1 MYPKATIVTDASPT
15 GLGAILLIN
24 NKAVKALATKVTE
37 TDAFQLNFTDCWKE
51 SELQG
56 IVETMAVAI
65 KTWTIT
71 GCRHHR
77 RPWVVVLALQPTKFG
92 PACADAS
99 GLPHTEILRVKEKE
113 LRSLSE
119 PPLKIIHPQ
128 FCHLFMHFMSNLIQF
143 SLLHCRLKPWSLFYE
158 LVGPVVLPLDHPWTQ
173 RCVLGVAG
181 AILVLVVACTFI
193 QLHKKAYSRSCDPLP
208 PEQAHVR
215 QKGSASSSRHLP
227 IARF

>member
-77 RPWVVVLALQPTKFG
+77 RPWVCGSGAATNEIW
-92 PACADAS
+92 AS
-99 GLPHTEILRVKEKE
+99 MR
-113 LRSLSE
+113 
-119 PPLKIIHPQ
+119 
-128 FCHLFMHFMSNLIQF
+128 
-143 SLLHCRLKPWSLFYE
+143 
-158 LVGPVVLPLDHPWTQ
+158 
-173 RCVLGVAG
+173 
-181 AILVLVVACTFI
+181 
-193 QLHKKAYSRSCDPLP
+193 
-208 PEQAHVR
+208 
-215 QKGSASSSRHLP
+215 
-227 IARF
+227 